1 MIFNLF
7 KESEIYASYYLFFFE
22 FFLYIFSLNLII
34 IYKVYELK
42 IYLWF
47 GQTISIFDILVYI
60 NIINAIIVKITIS
73 WVYVLLI
80 VILTFISLDTFNL
93 VVV

>member
-22 FFLYIFSLNLII
+22 FFLHIFFSPNLTI
-34 IYKVYELK
+34 IYKVYEFK

-73 WVYVLLI
+73 
-80 VILTFISLDTFNL
+80 
-93 VVV
+93 